1 MFSKI
6 LIANRGEIALRIIR
20 ACKELGIRT
29 VAVYSEADRESLH
42 VQFADEA
49 ICIGPSASSESYLDI
64 SRIISAAEI
73 SDADAIHPG
82 YGFLAE
88 NPHFAEICE
97 ECGIVFIGPRPQ
109 IIRLMGDKIQAKKV
123 AKKAGVP
130 IIPGTLEPIK
140 SKEEVLKVVHKIRYP
155 VIIKAASGGGGRGM
169 RICHSE
175 VRLLSSF
182 VTAQNEA
189 DKAFG
194 DGSLYIEKFIEE
206 PRHIEVQIV
215 ADNYGNVIYL
225 GERECSIQRR
235 HQKLIEEAPSP
246 AIDARL
252 RRRIGEWA
260 VRLAKTVNYN
270 NLGTVEFLMDK
281 DGKIYFIEMN
291 TRIQVEHPITEEITG
306 IDLVKLQIQL
316 AAGEKLSIKQDDVK
330 IKGHALE
337 CRINCE
343 DPYNNFLPS
352 PGKIE
357 FLTFPGGKG
366 VRIDTAIYAGWRVP
380 SFYDSLLAK
389 LIAFSQDRIQTIK
402 IMRRALDEFIIE
414 PLKTTIDLYKDIIDD
429 KDFIE
434 GNYNTSFLSKFL
446 KEERVEV

>member
-1 MFSKI
+1 
-6 LIANRGEIALRIIR
+6 
-20 ACKELGIRT
+20 
-29 VAVYSEADRESLH
+29 
-42 VQFADEA
+42 
-49 ICIGPSASSESYLDI
+49 
-64 SRIISAAEI
+64 
-73 SDADAIHPG
+73 
-82 YGFLAE
+82 
-88 NPHFAEICE
+88 
-97 ECGIVFIGPRPQ
+97 
-109 IIRLMGDKIQAKKV
+109 MGDKIQAKKV